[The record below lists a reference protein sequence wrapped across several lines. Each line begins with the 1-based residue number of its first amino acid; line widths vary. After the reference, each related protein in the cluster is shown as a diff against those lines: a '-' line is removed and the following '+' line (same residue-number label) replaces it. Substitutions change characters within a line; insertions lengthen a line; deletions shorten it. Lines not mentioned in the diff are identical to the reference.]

1 MPVAITGRTTLRTS
15 HDRDIL
21 MGWLT
26 DPLGYDFALR
36 ALAEVVIMGITCGAI
51 GAYVVVRR
59 LAFIGD
65 AISHA
70 VFPGIVVAYL
80 LGASIMLGAMAAGVL
95 TALAI
100 GWVARGGRIREDA
113 AIGIFFA
120 AAFAL
125 GIVLISTQQT
135 YQGDL
140 TGFLIGNLQGVSL
153 EDIVISGATGLVV
166 VAALA
171 ALHKELLMVSFDR
184 TLSAALGYPVFGL
197 DLLVLVLLT
206 VTIVVSIQAVGIV
219 LVLAMLVTPAATARL
234 LVDRFGP
241 MVVLGALIG
250 AVVSVVGYYVSFHFA
265 TSSGA
270 TIVLLVTAVFLL
282 AFAFSPSHGL
292 LAHRLRHHPQHSA
305 FGPAIDPPRG
315 HAHREMEGDMLGSGP
330 GTPTTPR

>member
-1 MPVAITGRTTLRTS
+1 
-15 HDRDIL
+15 

-36 ALAEVVIMGITCGAI
+36 ALAEVVVMGVSCGAI

-70 VFPGIVVAYL
+70 VFPGIVIAYL
-80 LGASIMLGAMAAGVL
+80 LGVSIVLGALVAGVV

-100 GWVARGGRIREDA
+100 GWVARGGRIREDT

-140 TGFLIGNLQGVSL
+140 TGFLIGNLQGVSV
-153 EDIVISGATGLVV
+153 EDLLVSGGTAALLL
-166 VAALA
+166 AALA

-184 TLSAALGYPVFGL
+184 TLAAALGYPVYGL
-197 DLLVLVLLT
+197 DLLLLLMLT
-206 VTIVVSIQAVGIV
+206 VTIVVSIQAVGII
-219 LVLAMLVTPAATARL
+219 LVLAMLITPAATARL

-250 AVVSVVGYYVSFHFA
+250 AVVGVIGYYLSFHLGTA
-265 TSSGA
+265 SGA
-270 TIVLLVTAVFLL
+270 TIVLLMTGIFLV
-282 AFAFSPSHGL
+282 AFVFSPRHGL
-292 LAHRLRHHPQHSA
+292 LAHRLRHHPEHA
-305 FGPAIDPPRG
+305 AWGPVFDPPAG
-315 HAHREMEGDMLGSGP
+315 HAHEGPEGDVLASEPGS
-330 GTPTTPR
+330 TTSQR

>member
-1 MPVAITGRTTLRTS
+1 
-15 HDRDIL
+15 

-36 ALAEVVIMGITCGAI
+36 ALAEVVIMGVSCGAI

-80 LGASIMLGAMAAGVL
+80 VGASILLGALVTGIF

-100 GWVARGGRIREDA
+100 GWVVRGGRIREDA

-125 GIVLISTQQT
+125 GVVLISTQQT

-140 TGFLIGNLQGVSL
+140 TGFLVGNLQAVSL
-153 EDIVISGATGLVV
+153 EDIVVSAGTALVV
-166 VAALA
+166 LVVLA
-171 ALHKELLMVSFDR
+171 ALHKELLMASFDR
-184 TLSAALGYPVFGL
+184 TLASALGYPVFAL
-197 DLLVLVLLT
+197 DLLLLVLLT
-206 VTIVVSIQAVGIV
+206 ITIVVSIQAVGII

-234 LVDRFGP
+234 LVDRFAP
-241 MVVLGALIG
+241 MIVLGALIG
-250 AVVSVVGYYVSFHFA
+250 AVVGVVGYYLSFHLA
-265 TSSGA
+265 TASGA
-270 TIVLLVTAVFLL
+270 TIVLLMTAVFLA
-282 AFAFSPSHGL
+282 AFVLSPRHGL
-292 LAHRLRHHPQHSA
+292 LAHRLRHHPEHSA
-305 FGPAIDPPRG
+305 FGPAIDPPPG
-315 HAHREMEGDMLGSGP
+315 HAHEVEEADVLASGP
-330 GTPTTPR
+330 GSTPPRS

>member
-1 MPVAITGRTTLRTS
+1 
-15 HDRDIL
+15 

-36 ALAEVVIMGITCGAI
+36 ALAEVVVMGVSCGAI

-80 LGASIMLGAMAAGVL
+80 LGASIVLGALVAGVL

-100 GWVARGGRIREDA
+100 GWVARGGRIREDT

-140 TGFLIGNLQGVSL
+140 SGFLIGNLQGVSI
-153 EDIVISGATGLVV
+153 EDLLISGVT
-166 VAALA
+166 AALVLVLLA
-171 ALHKELLMVSFDR
+171 GLHKELLMVSFDR
-184 TLSAALGYPVFGL
+184 TLAASLGYPVYGL
-197 DLLVLVLLT
+197 DLLLLVLLT
-206 VTIVVSIQAVGIV
+206 VTIVVSIQAVGII
-219 LVLAMLVTPAATARL
+219 LVLAMLITPAATARL

-241 MVVLGALIG
+241 MVVLGAVIG
-250 AVVSVVGYYVSFHFA
+250 AVFGVVGYYLSFHLGTA
-265 TSSGA
+265 SGA
-270 TIVLLVTAVFLL
+270 TIVLLMTGVFLL
-282 AFAFSPSHGL
+282 AFVFSPRHGL
-292 LAHRLRHHPQHSA
+292 LAHRLRHHPEHAASSPV
-305 FGPAIDPPRG
+305 FDPPAG
-315 HAHREMEGDMLGSGP
+315 HAHEVREGDVLASGP
-330 GTPTTPR
+330 GSSTSQH